1 MKSKEEQVQLIGRQ
15 CELERQL
22 SRLYSLFDKKFPM
35 TKLWPYLLDEEN
47 KHECWLKQILPKV
60 AEGSIYIYFNEV
72 TVQAI
77 EKLTEEIRTA
87 CAKAD
92 SEGVSLHNALT
103 LSEKFEVH
111 MLEKDFFH
119 FMDSEYPEVSR
130 VLDSLNED
138 TKKHRDML
146 IGARNKII
154 MGEKI

>member
-1 MKSKEEQVQLIGRQ
+1 MKSKEEQIQLIGRQ

-22 SRLYSLFDKKFPM
+22 SRLYSLFDKRFPL
-35 TKLWPYLLDEEN
+35 TKLWPFLLEEEC

-60 AEGSIYIYFNEV
+60 ADGSIYIYFNEV

-77 EKLTEEIRTA
+77 ESLTDEIRTA
-87 CAKAD
+87 YEKAD
-92 SEGVSLHNALT
+92 REGLSLHNALT

-119 FMDSEYPEVSR
+119 FMDSDYPEVSR
-130 VLDSLNED
+130 ILDSLNED

-146 IGARNKII
+146 IGARNKIM
-154 MGEKI
+154 MGVNI